1 MLLRNSIWNL
11 TGLALPTLVALATVP
26 ILIHYLGME
35 GFGVITL
42 IGSVVGYFGVLDL
55 NLSAGSIKYLAQ
67 FHAQQEEVKFSETF
81 WFGFIF
87 YSVLGLCGCVILFA
101 SAELI
106 IRHLFYLST
115 ENQQDLLL
123 ALRLAA
129 VGFFLTQLQS
139 YLLVIPQALQ
149 RYDYSAK
156 SECLFGILFNIS
168 SALVAW
174 LHGGIVG
181 VIAVRVVIAALN
193 LIYLFGLLHHLG
205 ISLRPRLPSRAILR
219 LLTRFSAYAY
229 LSRMGSLLHQYGDKL
244 IIGILAG
251 PVAVTLYTV
260 PSQLASRLL
269 GLTYRLSSVIYP
281 RVSAFSATGELSR
294 LKLLYLDSSR
304 LVTYL
309 NTAVLGI
316 IILCGE
322 QFLSLWV
329 GEQFVSAGYPIL
341 ILIALA
347 MFLDSLTNLPTLV
360 NDGVGHP
367 QITGQFALA
376 RGIVGIALVFIG
388 TSLFTIQGAAAAH
401 VIASLIMSFL
411 FLYIVHGR
419 TVPASLRETTQL
431 ALLPSSA
438 IGIAVLLTILP
449 TKYFFQQDIS
459 GLILLAVLSTIAYS
473 AIGLLFIVNASER
486 SAVLTLAKKIILPA

>member
-11 TGLALPTLVALATVP
+11 SGLALPTLVALATVP
-26 ILIHYLGME
+26 ILIQYLGME
-35 GFGVITL
+35 GFGIITL

-55 NLSAGSIKYLAQ
+55 NLTAGSIKYLAQ
-67 FHAQQEEVKFSETF
+67 FHAQQESEKFAETF
-81 WFGFIF
+81 WFGCLF
-87 YSVLGLCGCVILFA
+87 YGVLGLSGCVILFA

-106 IRHLFYLST
+106 VRHLFYLST
-115 ENQQDLLL
+115 ENHHDLVL

-129 VGFFLTQLQS
+129 LGFFLTQMQS

-149 RYDYSAK
+149 RYDYSAQ
-156 SECLFGILFNIS
+156 SECLFGVLFNVS
-168 SALVAW
+168 SALIAW

-181 VIAVRVVIAALN
+181 VIAVRVVISALN

-205 ISLRPRLPSRAILR
+205 IALRPRLPSLAILR

-244 IIGILAG
+244 IIGLLAG
-251 PVAVTLYTV
+251 PIAVTLYTV

-281 RVSAFSATGELSR
+281 TVSALSATGDITR
-294 LKLLYLDSSR
+294 LRHLYLTSSR

-309 NTAVLGI
+309 NSAVLGI

-322 QFLSLWV
+322 QFLSIWV
-329 GEQFVSAGYPIL
+329 GEQFVAVGYPIL

-388 TSLFTIQGAAAAH
+388 TTLFTIRGAAAAH
-401 VIASLIMSFL
+401 LLASFIMSIL
-411 FLYIVHGR
+411 FLRIVHER
-419 TVPASLRETTQL
+419 TVPASLRETIQR

-438 IGIAVLLTILP
+438 IGLGVLLLIMPVKSLLEN
-449 TKYFFQQDIS
+449 DIT
-459 GLILLAVLSTIAYS
+459 GLILLVLISATSYS
-473 AIGLLFIVNASER
+473 VVGLLFIMNASER
-486 SAVLTLAKKIILPA
+486 SAIFSLAKKIVIPA